1 LRPIAFDVTHLAS
14 RLPVRQPSGID
25 KVDLAYASHFAHNPC
40 QTAVHY
46 GVRRPRF
53 HDGRSI
59 AALHGLASRSRWMGS
74 GADPVFDRICAHL
87 TGKPGSPQA
96 PQASQD
102 ASRRRL
108 GQIGW
113 RLAPGTAA
121 LPQNALYLSVAQHAY
136 EFPRFF
142 TWLNQRR
149 DVCPV
154 LFVHDLLSLDYPEYF
169 RPGNEA
175 VFRRRFDTILRYAG
189 AIITTS
195 RAVAERTAQEFAR
208 VGRPPVPIHVEP
220 LPSSLPSPSAPA
232 AFHDPALATVPYFV
246 ILGTIEPRK
255 NHLLLLNI
263 WRRLAQDYADV
274 PQRIPKLVIVGGRG
288 WENEQVLDV
297 LDRSTLVRPHVIEA
311 AGLGDAGLVRLLANA
326 RGLLMPSFAEGYGI
340 PVVEALTLGTP
351 VVASDIP
358 VFREIAQD
366 QAIYCHPLDGPAWR
380 RAIEMLSQAHGPG
393 PSVARNRAVAFTC
406 PTWPDYFDGINRF
419 LAAL

>member
-46 GVRRPRF
+46 GVWRPRF
-53 HDGRSI
+53 HDGQAI
-59 AALHGLASRSRWMGS
+59 AALYDLASQTRWMGG
-74 GADPVFDRICAHL
+74 GADPVFERICAHL

-96 PQASQD
+96 PQASHD

-113 RLAPGTAA
+113 RLAQGTVP
-121 LPQNALYLSVAQHAY
+121 LPHHTLYLNVAQHAY

-154 LFVHDLLSLDYPEYF
+154 FFVHDLLSLDYPEYF

-175 VFRRRFDTILRYAG
+175 VFRRRFDTIQRYAG

-195 RAVAERTAQEFAR
+195 RAVAERTTQEFAR

-220 LPSSLPSPSAPA
+220 LPSALPVIAGSA
-232 AFHDPALATVPYFV
+232 HDPALAAVPYFV

-263 WRRLAQDYADV
+263 WRRLAQDYADA

-366 QAIYCHPLDGPAWR
+366 QAIYCHPLDGPGWR
-380 RAIEMLSQAHGPG
+380 RAIEMLSQIDSPDTTE
-393 PSVARNRAVAFTC
+393 VRRRASAFAA
-406 PTWPDYFDGINRF
+406 PTWHGYFAGINRF
-419 LAAL
+419 LDTL